1 MFGTSFG
8 SISSQFF
15 REGIIPPPTD
25 IVVDSISVVS
35 TTDLV
40 VSYVTSGATQRN
52 QLPVATNVQLTGLKN
67 VGEIVDGS
75 WDYFNIN
82 NSTEGST
89 ELDLQSADDSG
100 FTSNVQTIAVSTPYT
115 FLIGDLN
122 KYVRLGI
129 LPKTSDGT
137 TGSTAYSE
145 VSQIGSGL
153 TQRQIWISFGAASKS
168 FSGTNWNLAHTDNPD
183 GTYSLNNLV
192 RSDGTVLTGVNINV
206 DLAMSEGTT
215 GFTSN
220 AGIAGASEFI
230 AGTGAGYWYSTGTR
244 GFVIELPGA
253 LGVGSGEI
261 KIMSCITSGTTNE
274 GIFQINGNGITLP
287 NTTTSTPDDDNVAN
301 FTSVDMSNDMTV
313 RVIDGTGLSVLDAMI
328 IYYYE

>member
-8 SISSQFF
+8 SIASQFF
-15 REGIIPPPTD
+15 RAGETPPTD

-35 TTDLV
+35 ASDLV

-67 VGEIVDGS
+67 VGEIVNGT

-82 NSTEGST
+82 NSPEGST

-100 FTSNVQTIAVSTPYT
+100 FTTNVQTIAVSTPYT
-115 FLIGDLN
+115 FDITDLN

-129 LPKTSDGT
+129 IPKTSDGT
-137 TGSTAYSE
+137 TGSVSYST
-145 VSQIGSGL
+145 VSQVESGL
-153 TQRQIWISFGAASKS
+153 TQRQIWISFGSATKA

-183 GTYSLNNLV
+183 GTYALNNLV
-192 RSDGTVLTGVNINV
+192 RSDGVVLTGVNINV
-206 DLAMSEGTT
+206 DLAMSRGTT

-220 AGIAGASEFI
+220 AGINDASEFI
-230 AGTGAGYWYSTGTR
+230 AGTAAGYWYSTGTR
-244 GFVIELPGA
+244 GFIIELPSA

-261 KIMSCITSGTTNE
+261 KIMSCINSGVTNEAILGVNGTT
-274 GIFQINGNGITLP
+274 ITLP
-287 NTTTSTPDDDNVAN
+287 NATGSTPGNSNVAY
-301 FTSVDMSNDMTV
+301 FTNVDMNDDMTI
-313 RVIDGTGLSVLDAMI
+313 RVTDGAGLSVMDAMI